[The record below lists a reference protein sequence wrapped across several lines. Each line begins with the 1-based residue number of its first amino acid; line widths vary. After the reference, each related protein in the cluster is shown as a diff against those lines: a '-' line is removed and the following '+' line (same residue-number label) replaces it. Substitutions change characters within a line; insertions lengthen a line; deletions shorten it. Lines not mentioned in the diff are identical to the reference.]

1 MKKLVYLFLLLNVV
15 MCKESEK
22 FYETNVEITRK
33 DVVVYDSDAKPLVM
47 DLEINYRDCPG
58 NQVEVIRGGKEFSNC
73 INSTNRKLGDRIHI
87 DIKWEWNDLGYYKW
101 TVIKVDSCE
110 RKIDPLDE
118 VSFDLVEEC
127 EDYSVYGNLVGFL
140 CKKIPTDKLIQT
152 CPWFRK
158 K

>member
-1 MKKLVYLFLLLNVV
+1 MKIIPCLLILFSLF
-15 MCKESEK
+15 CKKADK

-33 DVVVYDSDAKPLVM
+33 DIVVYDADKKPMVI

-58 NQVEVIRGGKEFSNC
+58 NQVEVIRGGKEFANC
-73 INSTNRKLGDRIHI
+73 INSIGRSVGERIHI
-87 DIKWEWNDLGYYKW
+87 DIKWEWNDSGYYKW
-101 TVIKVDSCE
+101 TVVKVGSCE
-110 RKIDPLDE
+110 RIIDPLDE

-127 EDYSVYGNLVGFL
+127 EDYFVYGNQIGFV
-140 CKKIPTDKLIQT
+140 CKKIPTDVLINS